1 MNITLIVVPGTGA
14 RVVSIADGSTIEQLV
29 QQENL
34 HGRDIIVNGNSVL
47 PATYQTT
54 FVTPNSEVFATGSV
68 KGNQSQITL
77 IVVPGT
83 GARVVSITDQ
93 MTVEQL
99 VQQENLHGRDVIIN
113 GNSVL
118 PSAYQTTFVQSGS
131 EVFATGSVKGN
142 ANRPANAP
150 STTGNKSGGGRGNN
164 APRGK

>member
-14 RVVSIADGSTIEQLV
+14 RVVSLAEGSTVEQLI

-34 HGRDIIVNGNSVL
+34 HGRDIIINGNSVL
-47 PATYQTT
+47 PATYQNTA
-54 FVTPNSEVFATGSV
+54 VTANSEVFATGSV

-83 GARVVSITDQ
+83 GARVVNVTDQ

-99 VQQENLHGRDVIIN
+99 IQQENLHGRDIIIN
-113 GNSVL
+113 GGSVL
-118 PSAYQTTFVQSGS
+118 PATYQTTFIQSGS

-142 ANRPANAP
+142 ASRPTNAP

-164 APRGK
+164 APKGK